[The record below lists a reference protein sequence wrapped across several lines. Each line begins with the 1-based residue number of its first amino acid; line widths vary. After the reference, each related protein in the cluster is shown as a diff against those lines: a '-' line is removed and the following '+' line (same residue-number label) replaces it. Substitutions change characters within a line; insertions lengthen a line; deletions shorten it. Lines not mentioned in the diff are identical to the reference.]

1 MTHLE
6 KTLLALP
13 HSQKSLYL
21 LDNDL
26 TSLKETHDP
35 KLLDP
40 KINLYFRNVT
50 HLLTIYSS
58 WIRNS
63 NTNPGEKDYMDLH
76 PLECAK

>member
-26 TSLKETHDP
+26 TLLKETHDP

-40 KINLYFRNVT
+40 KISFYFRNVIQPRSSKIW
-50 HLLTIYSS
+50 LYSYYLNNNFGTK
-58 WIRNS
+58 W
-63 NTNPGEKDYMDLH
+63 T
-76 PLECAK
+76 